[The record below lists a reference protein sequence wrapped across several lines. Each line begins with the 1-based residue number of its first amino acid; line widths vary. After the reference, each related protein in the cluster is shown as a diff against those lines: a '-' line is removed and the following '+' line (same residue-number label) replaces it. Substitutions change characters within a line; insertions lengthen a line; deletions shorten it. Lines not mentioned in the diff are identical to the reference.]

1 MIMINYVYQL
11 INNDAVRSLILRG
24 SYMLVVYE
32 LVYKI
37 EGGRK
42 MSKLN
47 HEKIGEI
54 VREIRAGNDLWDQL
68 FVEIKMHRA
77 QMTSKYYHRVAQ
89 YCAIEDVIGAY
100 DDSVWRTV
108 NTIESDTE
116 NYFIGMLSKVFIN
129 KVNAMHTFY
138 SLPKRKFNAE
148 TIPLTCSTD
157 GEFEN
162 PDAVICD
169 DSCKQQEYFEMAQ
182 SIISALK
189 QYCEK
194 GEKEKANGIL
204 IQAEMQC
211 IDLTQ
216 EERKEFLMSK
226 VPQGTS
232 WDSCRQ
238 KLSRAKKSFK
248 EFYLSVTT
256 ANENGFVIV

>member
-1 MIMINYVYQL
+1 
-11 INNDAVRSLILRG
+11 
-24 SYMLVVYE
+24 
-32 LVYKI
+32 
-37 EGGRK
+37 
-42 MSKLN
+42 MSKLD
-47 HEKIGEI
+47 HEKIGEL
-54 VREIRAGNDLWDQL
+54 VRDIREGKDLWDQL
-68 FVEIKMHRA
+68 FSEIDLHRT
-77 QMTSKYYHRVAQ
+77 QMTSKYYHRVVQ
-89 YCAIEDVIGAY
+89 YCAMEDVIGAY
-100 DDSVWRTV
+100 DDSVLRTV

-116 NYFIGMLSKVFIN
+116 SYFIGMLSKVFIN
-129 KVNAMHTFY
+129 KVNAMYTFY

-148 TIPLTCSTD
+148 TIPLVCSAD

-169 DSCKQQEYFEMAQ
+169 DSFIQQEYFETAQ
-182 SIISALK
+182 SIVSALN

-216 EERKEFLMSK
+216 EERKAFLMSV

-256 ANENGFVIV
+256 ASENGFVIV